1 MFPLGLS
8 GSEENIVTDSRQV
21 RLATGLFPV
30 VSLLNHSCSPN
41 TSVSF
46 VGTVATVR
54 ASQQIGE
61 GQEILHCYGEPS
73 LLAPVTLS
81 RRKGVSKPLGTCLRP
96 ASDRFLEET
105 VRT

>member
-8 GSEENIVTDSRQV
+8 GSEENIIADSRQV

-46 VGTVATVR
+46 VSTVATVR
-54 ASQQIGE
+54 ASQPIGK

-73 LLAPVTLS
+73 LLS
-81 RRKGVSKPLGTCLRP
+81 RYLVPQKRN
-96 ASDRFLEET
+96 
-105 VRT
+105 